1 MSGQAGVRSH
11 QEAVVGKS
19 WMDRIGIPGA
29 LFWGFV
35 GVLIFM
41 IGDGVESNYIAP
53 FIDDRGFTRGQAEQA
68 ITVYGAAV
76 AIASWFS
83 GTLST
88 IWGPRRVMMLGIVVW
103 AVFEVFFLA
112 VAIPSDS
119 YALLSLSYGLRGLGY
134 PLFAYGFLVWVVSA
148 TPTNQ
153 QGTAVGWFWFA
164 FTGGLP
170 TLGSLFASASIPF
183 IGTFGTLWASLGL
196 VLLGGL
202 IAVYGV
208 RERTGREPLTDVRDG
223 KARELFRGFD
233 IVKRHPKV
241 GVAGIVRTIN
251 TTPEFGF
258 FVILPF
264 FFTDRIGFSQSS
276 YLFLIAIIF
285 ATNIFANLFWG
296 IVGDRFGWRR
306 TVTYFGGAGCAI
318 TTLLLYY
325 GPLAVGDNYAVAVVC
340 GMLYGFM
347 LAGYVPLSALTPSM
361 VETKDKGNAMAILNL
376 GAGLA
381 VFVGPA
387 IVAVFR
393 PLLGISGVVWI
404 FTALYVASAVLS
416 FFLYEANDPGEVSEP
431 EDAGAVT
438 SA

>member
-1 MSGQAGVRSH
+1 MSQWADAGRQGAVRSTW
-11 QEAVVGKS
+11 A
-19 WMDRIGIPGA
+19 DRIGIPGA
-29 LFWGFV
+29 LLWGFV

-88 IWGPRRVMMLGIVVW
+88 IWGPRRVMLLGIAVW

-119 YALLSLSYGLRGLGY
+119 YALLSLSYGLRGFGY

-148 TPTNQ
+148 TPTRQ

-183 IGTFGTLWASLGL
+183 LGTFGTLWASLVL
-196 VLLGGL
+196 VVVGGL
-202 IAVYGV
+202 IAVFGV
-208 RERTGREPLTDVRDG
+208 RERTGREPLTDVEEG
-223 KARELFRGFD
+223 KVRELFRGFD
-233 IVKRHPKV
+233 IVVRYPKV
-241 GVAGIVRTIN
+241 GIAGIVRTIN

-264 FFTDRIGFSQSS
+264 FFTDAIGFSQSQ
-276 YLFLIAIIF
+276 YLLLISIIF

-296 IVGDRFGWRR
+296 VIGDRFGWRR
-306 TVTYFGGAGCAI
+306 TVTYFGGVGCAV

-325 GPLAVGDNYAVAVVC
+325 GPLAVGNNYPVAVIC

-387 IVAVFR
+387 VVAVFR

-404 FTALYVASAVLS
+404 FAVMYVASAIMS
-416 FFLYEANDPGEVSEP
+416 FFLTEANDPGEQVVPEP
-431 EDAGAVT
+431 A